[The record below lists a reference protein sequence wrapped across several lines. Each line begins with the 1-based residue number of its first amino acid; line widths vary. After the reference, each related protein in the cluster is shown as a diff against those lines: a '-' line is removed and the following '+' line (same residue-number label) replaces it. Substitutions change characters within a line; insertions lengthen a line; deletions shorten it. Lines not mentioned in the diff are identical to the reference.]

1 MSSESPVQH
10 FDFTSRLRSILP
22 GVDLGAASTDEMTV
36 AWVEAAAGARVPLHS
51 HSQSQFT
58 VVVSGSVRVTTPAG
72 AYELSRGQAIHIL
85 GGTSH
90 AAEIIASAV
99 YVDVFSPVRLDLDS
113 GTTRI
118 EKGRNRT

>member
-10 FDFTSRLRSILP
+10 FDFTSRLRSFLP
-22 GVDLGAASTDEMTV
+22 GVNLGAASTDEMTV
-36 AWVEAAAGARVPLHS
+36 AWVEAAAGAQVSMHS
-51 HSQSQFT
+51 HYQSQFT
-58 VVVSGSVRVTTPAG
+58 VVISGSVRVTTPTG
-72 AYELSRGQAIHIL
+72 AYELGRGQAIHIP
-85 GGTSH
+85 GGTPH